1 MRDRR
6 DGCGTLCTYTCR
18 GFWGRWRW
26 CKHRTKR
33 EKKAQRSA
41 ITFFYLLWFRESF
54 DRSSCRNETRPT
66 LGRVPTRQPA
76 RASNGLNPHPHHY
89 SLERSHRP
97 HTRLGC
103 EAHRPPCR
111 LIPYDIPFW
120 GKVLGKGLGLSDLR
134 EFGWGGGRCCHVD
147 PGRSAVYV
155 LRLRLAV
162 KGRAQSIV
170 TFATVASQVDSWF
183 FFFLLFLFPQ
193 ATGDGVG
200 TELYQVLSVAR
211 LGPETGMWKLS
222 IALAASLLF
231 RNRRREKKDARS
243 RVG

>member
-1 MRDRR
+1 M
-6 DGCGTLCTYTCR
+6 
-18 GFWGRWRW
+18 
-26 CKHRTKR
+26 
-33 EKKAQRSA
+33 
-41 ITFFYLLWFRESF
+41 
-54 DRSSCRNETRPT
+54 
-66 LGRVPTRQPA
+66 
-76 RASNGLNPHPHHY
+76 
-89 SLERSHRP
+89 
-97 HTRLGC
+97 
-103 EAHRPPCR
+103 
-111 LIPYDIPFW
+111 
-120 GKVLGKGLGLSDLR
+120 
-134 EFGWGGGRCCHVD
+134 D

-162 KGRAQSIV
+162 KGRTQSIV
-170 TFATVASQVDSWF
+170 TLRQLRHKLTRG

-200 TELYQVLSVAR
+200 TELYQVLSVVR